1 MPLEVTVNEIE
12 RAADGGPG
20 SEGMS
25 ALIATMVKADRS
37 FPTEADESVLTTAC
51 QMFVERDEAVMFKA
65 LGSPSLRQRLAHLT
79 KKLLGAAEARRKRR
93 RSHDRG
99 NR

>member
-1 MPLEVTVNEIE
+1 VPLEVTVNEIE

-25 ALIATMVKADRS
+25 ALIATMVKADRA

-51 QMFVERDEAVMFKA
+51 QMFVKRDEAVMFKA
-65 LGSPSLRQRLAHLT
+65 LGVSISAKRLAHLT
-79 KKLLGAAEARRKRR
+79 KKLLDAAEARHKMERAVA
-93 RSHDRG
+93 
-99 NR
+99 